1 MVLMNKDRLLQLSG
15 FEKEKDLMDLI
26 EQIDVG
32 KVELESLEENKL
44 TSKSSKNFDNMFGNY
59 KG

>member
-1 MVLMNKDRLLQLSG
+1 MNKDRLLQLSG

-44 TSKSSKNFDNMFGNY
+44 TNKSSKNFDNMFGNY